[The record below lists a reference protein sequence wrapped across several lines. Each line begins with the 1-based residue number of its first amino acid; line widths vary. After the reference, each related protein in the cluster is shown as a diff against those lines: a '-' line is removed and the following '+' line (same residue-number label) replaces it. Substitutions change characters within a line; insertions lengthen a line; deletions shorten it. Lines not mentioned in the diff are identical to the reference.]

1 MEGRGYGDDEKG
13 VGVADIVFDRDCEP
27 RRREQ
32 LACGYAASRC
42 STGGVV
48 QLIAEG
54 EITFLSS
61 VQYTTT
67 EKTDA
72 NVIQGHDSRGV
83 CTACYL
89 SCSVQRVA

>member
-13 VGVADIVFDRDCEP
+13 VGVADNVNEDITHTVFDRDCEH

-32 LACGYAASRC
+32 LACSYAASRC

-67 EKTDA
+67 EKT
-72 NVIQGHDSRGV
+72 SRGV
-83 CTACYL
+83 
-89 SCSVQRVA
+89 

>member
-1 MEGRGYGDDEKG
+1 
-13 VGVADIVFDRDCEP
+13 V
-27 RRREQ
+27 
-32 LACGYAASRC
+32 SRC

-54 EITFLSS
+54 EITLPSS

-72 NVIQGHDSRGV
+72 SVIEGGGSIASLYSMLLELVSQP
-83 CTACYL
+83 
-89 SCSVQRVA
+89 

>member
-13 VGVADIVFDRDCEP
+13 VGVADIVFNRDCEP

-67 EKTDA
+67 EKT
-72 NVIQGHDSRGV
+72 SRGV
-83 CTACYL
+83 
-89 SCSVQRVA
+89 